1 MHFLLDENV
10 PVSVADTIRNLGHE
24 VTNIRDYVPAGAAD
38 PVVATVSV
46 QIRAV
51 LISFDGDFQKI
62 APRIP
67 KGARQRF
74 RNLSRISMKCN
85 EPYLSGLHPHPLGL
99 EWAQTGYRGARHGCS
114 RPRRSPHSRIRYPS
128 SSDFSPMM
136 RPAPPTWRKARW
148 GDGFACPHCGT
159 AGEPFHF
166 ENRPGVLRCRKCRQ
180 NTGLTVG
187 TVMERSHTPL
197 NVWFWAAYLVA
208 SQTPGM
214 SAVQFQRQLG
224 LSRYETAFQILHK
237 LRSGMV
243 RPNQDRIGGQPKNHA
258 FLSGLHPHPLGL
270 EWAQT
275 GYRGARHGCSRPRR
289 SPIPAFATRVQRLFP
304 DDAACAA
311 YLEKARWGDGF
322 ACPHCGTA
330 GEPFHFE
337 NRPGVLRCRKCR
349 QNTGL
354 TVGTVMERSHTPLNV
369 WFWAAYL
376 VASQTPGM
384 SAVQFQ
390 RQLGLSRYET
400 AFQILHK
407 LRSGMVRPNQD
418 RIGGQPKNHVEVD
431 ETWVGGRTRGEGR
444 GVHHKVP
451 VSCAIE
457 VCHRKPGTKL
467 DNRKD
472 GRYAGR
478 VRLAV
483 VLDRSAESL
492 CGFVESTVAPG
503 SLIVTDDWS
512 GYAGL
517 GKRGYEHFAVAECGD
532 PEVAEQYLPI
542 IHLVFANLKTWL
554 IGIHHGVSHQ
564 HLQAYLN
571 EFTFRFNRRFYP
583 FNAFRSLLGIAGD
596 TSAPTYAEL
605 YSGEWRHPTCSGH
618 GR

>member
-1 MHFLLDENV
+1 MDVLDR
-10 PVSVADTIRNLGHE
+10 ADL
-24 VTNIRDYVPAGAAD
+24 P
-38 PVVATVSV
+38 
-46 QIRAV
+46 
-51 LISFDGDFQKI
+51 F
-62 APRIP
+62 
-67 KGARQRF
+67 
-74 RNLSRISMKCN
+74 
-85 EPYLSGLHPHPLGL
+85 
-99 EWAQTGYRGARHGCS
+99 
-114 RPRRSPHSRIRYPS
+114 PHSLPE
-128 SSDFSPMM
+128 F
-136 RPAPPTWRKARW
+136 
-148 GDGFACPHCGT
+148 
-159 AGEPFHF
+159 
-166 ENRPGVLRCRKCRQ
+166 
-180 NTGLTVG
+180 
-187 TVMERSHTPL
+187 
-197 NVWFWAAYLVA
+197 
-208 SQTPGM
+208 
-214 SAVQFQRQLG
+214 
-224 LSRYETAFQILHK
+224 
-237 LRSGMV
+237 
-243 RPNQDRIGGQPKNHA
+243 
-258 FLSGLHPHPLGL
+258 
-270 EWAQT
+270 
-275 GYRGARHGCSRPRR
+275 
-289 SPIPAFATRVQRLFP
+289 QRLFP

-457 VCHRKPGTKL
+457 VRHRKPGTKL

-554 IGIHHGVSHQ
+554 IGIHHGVSHASTYKPTSTSSPSATGGSTRSTPSAHCSASRAAPTSLPQ
-564 HLQAYLN
+564 R
-571 EFTFRFNRRFYP
+571 TFRFNRRFYP
-583 FNAFRSLLGIAGD
+583 FNASAHCSASRATPLLQPMPSLTRESGGTLHVAVMGVNRIGKGFSSLRARSTRGITCTLRAI
-596 TSAPTYAEL
+596 TSPHKTEEFQRL
-605 YSGEWRHPTCSGH
+605 S
-618 GR
+618 

>member
-1 MHFLLDENV
+1 M
-10 PVSVADTIRNLGHE
+10 
-24 VTNIRDYVPAGAAD
+24 
-38 PVVATVSV
+38 
-46 QIRAV
+46 
-51 LISFDGDFQKI
+51 
-62 APRIP
+62 
-67 KGARQRF
+67 
-74 RNLSRISMKCN
+74 
-85 EPYLSGLHPHPLGL
+85 
-99 EWAQTGYRGARHGCS
+99 
-114 RPRRSPHSRIRYPS
+114 
-128 SSDFSPMM
+128 
-136 RPAPPTWRKARW
+136 
-148 GDGFACPHCGT
+148 
-159 AGEPFHF
+159 
-166 ENRPGVLRCRKCRQ
+166 
-180 NTGLTVG
+180 
-187 TVMERSHTPL
+187 
-197 NVWFWAAYLVA
+197 
-208 SQTPGM
+208 
-214 SAVQFQRQLG
+214 
-224 LSRYETAFQILHK
+224 
-237 LRSGMV
+237 
-243 RPNQDRIGGQPKNHA
+243 
-258 FLSGLHPHPLGL
+258 
-270 EWAQT
+270 
-275 GYRGARHGCSRPRR
+275 
-289 SPIPAFATRVQRLFP
+289 
-304 DDAACAA
+304 
-311 YLEKARWGDGF
+311 
-322 ACPHCGTA
+322 
-330 GEPFHFE
+330 
-337 NRPGVLRCRKCR
+337 RCRKCR

-457 VCHRKPGTKL
+457 VRHRKPGTKL

-483 VLDRSAESL
+483 V
-492 CGFVESTVAPG
+492 
-503 SLIVTDDWS
+503 
-512 GYAGL
+512 
-517 GKRGYEHFAVAECGD
+517 
-532 PEVAEQYLPI
+532 
-542 IHLVFANLKTWL
+542 LVFANLKTWL